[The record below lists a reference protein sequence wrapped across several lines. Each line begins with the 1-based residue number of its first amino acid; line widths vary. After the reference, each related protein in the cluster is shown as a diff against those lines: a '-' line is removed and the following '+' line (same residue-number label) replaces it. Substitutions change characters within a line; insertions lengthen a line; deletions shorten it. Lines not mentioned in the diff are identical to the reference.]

1 MAKIQLT
8 QDDVYKALVDHYGE
22 ADFVITFEENEPGW
36 EKRNGRKFSSVPK
49 AGLNDQ
55 EVVLFFDD
63 EAFLLHPLDVG
74 SQYPTISQN
83 FRVVF

>member
-8 QDDVYKALVDHYGE
+8 QDDVYKALVDQYGE

-36 EKRNGRKFSSVPK
+36 EKRNGRKFGSVPK

-63 EAFLLHPLDVG
+63 RGLNCSVPNPEEIFKARL
-74 SQYPTISQN
+74 
-83 FRVVF
+83 R